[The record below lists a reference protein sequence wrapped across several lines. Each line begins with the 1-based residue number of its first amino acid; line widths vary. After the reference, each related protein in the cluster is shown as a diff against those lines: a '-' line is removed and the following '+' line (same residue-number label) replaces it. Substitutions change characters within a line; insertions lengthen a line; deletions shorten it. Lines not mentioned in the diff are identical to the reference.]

1 MATVTN
7 VSIVMPTAANA
18 NVVMPPLP
26 RADFSL
32 DDNDAL
38 GVIIMFSS

>member
-1 MATVTN
+1 
-7 VSIVMPTAANA
+7 
-18 NVVMPPLP
+18 VMPPLP

-38 GVIIMFSS
+38 GFIIMFSS